1 MGQLLS
7 ILMVLGGDTSKGES
21 DPLDDTIPLDV
32 AGGESRSNTD
42 RIRYHLPDNDLDDI
56 ELEDDERS
64 AQYYN
69 TPVLRT
75 TTLEMTCGGDTADM
89 QRASRPKLNVINS
102 AGQSEN
108 TTRGLNS
115 DRQRL
120 TDRLTPVECTLQ
132 STLATSGKGGGTH
145 LQTR

>member
-69 TPVLRT
+69 LS
-75 TTLEMTCGGDTADM
+75 L
-89 QRASRPKLNVINS
+89 I
-102 AGQSEN
+102 
-108 TTRGLNS
+108 
-115 DRQRL
+115 
-120 TDRLTPVECTLQ
+120 
-132 STLATSGKGGGTH
+132 H
-145 LQTR
+145 I